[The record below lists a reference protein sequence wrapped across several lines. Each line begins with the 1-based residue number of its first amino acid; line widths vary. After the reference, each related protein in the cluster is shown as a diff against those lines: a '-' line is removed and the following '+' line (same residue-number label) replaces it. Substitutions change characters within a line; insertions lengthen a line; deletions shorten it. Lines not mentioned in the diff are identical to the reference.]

1 MTEGIA
7 TASAP
12 TFSGN
17 SVIVNLSGVAN
28 QQYVTVALS
37 NVVSADG
44 GTGSVRVEFL
54 LADVNQNRVVT
65 VSDLVLVNA
74 QIAHAVTASNY
85 LKDINANGIIT
96 VSDKLLASENVTK
109 ALPAP

>member
-1 MTEGIA
+1 M
-7 TASAP
+7 AS
-12 TFSGN
+12 S
-17 SVIVNLSGVAN
+17 
-28 QQYVTVALS
+28 
-37 NVVSADG
+37 
-44 GTGSVRVEFL
+44 FL
-54 LADVNQNRVVT
+54 VQLNPLNRPRPARLRS
-65 VSDLVLVNA
+65 VSDLALVNA